1 MHIELGFVIITLIC
15 WLQIW
20 KKQNWSH
27 FNKYK
32 AVKSSYKTNICYM
45 ISNVAKSFLSLILLN
60 SIAIAFD
67 VTLSS
72 FSVMAFFWIS
82 VIFWFLPLGDLLKGK
97 TQYSKKDFMLQF
109 IRLKCTWISFLITIS
124 TFYVLKLK

>member
-1 MHIELGFVIITLIC
+1 
-15 WLQIW
+15 
-20 KKQNWSH
+20 
-27 FNKYK
+27 
-32 AVKSSYKTNICYM
+32 M

-72 FSVMAFFWIS
+72 FSVMAFFGIS

-97 TQYSKKDFMLQF
+97 TQYSKKAFML
-109 IRLKCTWISFLITIS
+109 
-124 TFYVLKLK
+124 

>member
-1 MHIELGFVIITLIC
+1 MHLELGFVIITLIC
-15 WLQIW
+15 WVQIW
-20 KKQNWSH
+20 NKQNWSH
-27 FNKYK
+27 FKKYK
-32 AVKSSYKTNICYM
+32 TVKSSYKTNICYM

-82 VIFWFLPLGDLLKGK
+82 VISWFLPLGNLLKGK
-97 TQYSKKDFMLQF
+97 TQYSKKDFMFWF
-109 IRLKCTWISFLITIS
+109 ISLKCTWISFWSL
-124 TFYVLKLK
+124 FQLFMC

>member
-45 ISNVAKSFLSLILLN
+45 ISNVAKSFLSLMLLN

-72 FSVMAFFWIS
+72 FSVMAFFW
-82 VIFWFLPLGDLLKGK
+82 IFWFLPLGDLLKGK